1 MILLLTFAIQNDALQ
16 RIQDVSFPTNA
27 LPALLR
33 ATQDDSS
40 SNEADDEAD
49 LEDNILMY
57 EAQHGGRARG
67 GGKSSDAAVLP
78 ANSATGSVSDEESS
92 VSSASTG
99 PFGELDTDQKA
110 TTSDTA
116 SPSASGLD
124 SATVRKF
131 FCQTVLVDDDRFD
144 NSQKKNQNGLS
155 L

>member
-1 MILLLTFAIQNDALQ
+1 MIKLALHQDDALQ
-16 RIQDVSFPTNA
+16 RIQDKNFPANI

-33 ATQDDSS
+33 AEENTS

-57 EAQHGGRARG
+57 ETQHVDRARG
-67 GGKSSDAAVLP
+67 GGKSTVAVVSP
-78 ANSATGSVSDEESS
+78 RSVKGSMSDEESS

-116 SPSASGLD
+116 SASASGVE
-124 SATVRKF
+124 SITVRF
-131 FCQTVLVDDDRFD
+131 FRARNDP
-144 NSQKKNQNGLS
+144 
-155 L
+155 